1 MTPESIPTPDEVV
14 ADSAALA
21 ANSAERAQAAATD
34 AIDKAQSAA
43 AGLAVVAA
51 EETRQSEERLAE
63 WQNSLAQQHEK
74 LSQDVMRQNAA
85 TEAKLAEAMDA
96 ILSIRSRLDKPPEN
110 PTSPV
115 QGSSDPQNPSPPP
128 EPAKEPEPPESPP
141 KRKAHRWI

>member
-1 MTPESIPTPDEVV
+1 MPETVPTPDEVT

-21 ANSAERAQAAATD
+21 ANAAERAQAAAAD
-34 AIDKAQSAA
+34 AIDKTQQAA

-63 WQNSLAQQHEK
+63 WQSSLQQQHAK
-74 LSQDVMRQNAA
+74 LSQDVTQQN
-85 TEAKLAEAMDA
+85 EAIRAQLAETMDK
-96 ILSIRSRLDKPPEN
+96 LTSIQLRLDKPPES

-115 QGSSDPQNPSPPP
+115 QGSSDPQNPSQAP
-128 EPAKEPEPPESPP
+128 EPPKEPEAPPKVE